1 MSSPVN
7 PESAAVQSYL
17 NILQGII
24 TRMATNSANCKTW
37 CITLVSAL
45 IVLIADKGK
54 TNLIPIA
61 LIPVLLFCFLDAYYL
76 GQERAFREAYNEFV
90 QRLHAPT
97 PAPND
102 SNALIPA
109 TSADLFRVAPK
120 RGFNVVNY
128 TFSALKSFAI
138 YPFYLSLLAMLAIV
152 YLFLPK

>member
-1 MSSPVN
+1 MTKLIHPDSP
-7 PESAAVQSYL
+7 AVQSHL
-17 NILQGII
+17 NILQGVI

-54 TNLIPIA
+54 TNLTPIA

-90 QRLHAPT
+90 QRLHAPIPT
-97 PAPND
+97 PND
-102 SNALIPA
+102 PKAIIPA
-109 TSADLFRVAPK
+109 TTTDLFRIAPK
-120 RGFNVVNY
+120 RGFNVVTY
-128 TFSALKSFAI
+128 TVDALKSFAI

-152 YLFLPK
+152 YFFLPK